1 MRNEKESELRRFKEF
16 ELSNMR
22 LEESEKY
29 RVKMEKYREEL
40 AEVHT

>member
-1 MRNEKESELRRFKEF
+1 MRDEKESEMKRFKEF

-40 AEVHT
+40 TEVHT

>member
-1 MRNEKESELRRFKEF
+1 MKSDLESEMRRFKEF

-40 AEVHT
+40 SSV